1 MMKDALFELVDT
13 SVRKQMEN
21 SDCVLAVPARVVDA
35 LENGMYVVTLI
46 SNGSQL
52 VLPNWSGSEL
62 DFDENVQV
70 FYKGKILSERTAYI
84 GASFYTGDNAS
95 RNRIKYIN
103 GTFAL
108 GEVSETARTIARVE
122 FEAVQKT
129 KVFAVLNANI
139 WGNETGFS
147 FVYVYMDGILHDYQ
161 PKTTVTANY
170 DSVQCFNLPFDV
182 SKGEHVLEI
191 KASGTGN
198 YIDIYAY
205 IWGQGL
211 TDKESFDPTSEAD
224 YIYSGGTIIYY
235 IGKSKNPLLPTTLD
249 GIPVTTVESVA
260 FDGRTDLVSAKI
272 PDGITRIE

>member
-1 MMKDALFELVDT
+1 MKDALFELVDT

-21 SDCVLAVPARVVDA
+21 SDCILAVPAKVVDA

-108 GEVSETARTIARVE
+108 GEVTETARTIARVE

-139 WGNETGFS
+139 WGNSTGFS

-182 SKGEHVLEI
+182 SKGEHILEI

-211 TDKESFDPTSEAD
+211 TDKESFDPTSEVD

-249 GIPVTTVESVA
+249 GIPVTTVASVA

>member
-1 MMKDALFELVDT
+1 MKDALFELIDS
-13 SVRKQMEN
+13 SVRKQIEN
-21 SDCVLAVPARVVDA
+21 SDCIFDVPAKVVEA
-35 LENGMYVVTLI
+35 LDNGMYVVNLI
-46 SNGSQL
+46 SNGTQL
-52 VLPNWSGSEL
+52 IVPNWSGSEL
-62 DFDENVQV
+62 DLNENVQI
-70 FYKGKILSERTAYI
+70 FYKGNILSERTAYI

-103 GTFAL
+103 GTFEL
-108 GEVSETARTIARVE
+108 GAVGKTARTIAMVE
-122 FEAVQKT
+122 FEAVQNT

-147 FVYVYMDGILHDYQ
+147 FVYIYMDGILHEYQ
-161 PKTTVTANY
+161 PKTTVMANY

-182 SKGEHVLEI
+182 TKGKHVLEI

-249 GIPVTTVESVA
+249 GIPVTTIASVA

>member
-1 MMKDALFELVDT
+1 MKDALFELIDS
-13 SVRKQMEN
+13 SVRKQIEN
-21 SDCVLAVPARVVDA
+21 SDCILAVPAKVVEA
-35 LENGMYVVTLI
+35 LDNGMYVVNLI
-46 SNGSQL
+46 SNGTQL
-52 VLPNWSGSEL
+52 IVPNWSGSEL
-62 DFDENVQV
+62 DLNENVQI
-70 FYKGKILSERTAYI
+70 FYKGNILSERTAYI

-103 GTFAL
+103 GTFEL
-108 GEVSETARTIARVE
+108 GAVGEIARTIAMVE
-122 FEAVQKT
+122 FEAVQNT

-147 FVYVYMDGILHDYQ
+147 FVYIYMDGILHEYQ
-161 PKTTVTANY
+161 PKTTVMANY

-182 SKGEHVLEI
+182 AKGKHVLEI

-235 IGKSKNPLLPTTLD
+235 IGESKNPLLPTTLD
-249 GIPVTTVESVA
+249 NIPVTTITSVA

-272 PDGITRIE
+272 PNGITRIE

>member
-1 MMKDALFELVDT
+1 MKDALFELIDS
-13 SVRKQMEN
+13 SVRKQIEN
-21 SDCVLAVPARVVDA
+21 SDCIFAVPAKVVEA
-35 LENGMYVVTLI
+35 LDNGMYVVNLI
-46 SNGSQL
+46 SNGTQL
-52 VLPNWSGSEL
+52 IVPNWSGSEL
-62 DFDENVQV
+62 DLNENVQI
-70 FYKGKILSERTAYI
+70 FYKGNILSERTAYI

-103 GTFAL
+103 GTFEL
-108 GEVSETARTIARVE
+108 GAVGEIARTIAMVE
-122 FEAVQKT
+122 FEAVQNT

-147 FVYVYMDGILHDYQ
+147 FVYIYMDGILHDYQ
-161 PKTTVTANY
+161 PKTTVMANY

-182 SKGEHVLEI
+182 TKGKHVLEI

-224 YIYSGGTIIYY
+224 YIYNGGTIIYY

-249 GIPVTTVESVA
+249 GVPVTIITSVA

>member
-1 MMKDALFELVDT
+1 MKDALFELIDS
-13 SVRKQMEN
+13 SVRKQIEN
-21 SDCVLAVPARVVDA
+21 SDCIFAVPAKVVEA
-35 LENGMYVVTLI
+35 LDNGMYVVNLI
-46 SNGSQL
+46 SNGTQL
-52 VLPNWSGSEL
+52 IVPNWSGSEL
-62 DFDENVQV
+62 DLNENVQI
-70 FYKGKILSERTAYI
+70 FYKGNILSERTAYI

-103 GTFAL
+103 GTFEL
-108 GEVSETARTIARVE
+108 GAVGETARTIAMVE
-122 FEAVQKT
+122 FEAVQNT

-147 FVYVYMDGILHDYQ
+147 FVYIYMDGILHEYQ
-161 PKTTVTANY
+161 PKTTVMANY

-182 SKGEHVLEI
+182 TKGKHVLEI

-249 GIPVTTVESVA
+249 GIPVTTIASVA

-272 PDGITRIE
+272 SDGITRIE

>member
-1 MMKDALFELVDT
+1 MKDALFELIDS
-13 SVRKQMEN
+13 SVRKQIEN
-21 SDCVLAVPARVVDA
+21 SDCIFAVPAKVVEA
-35 LENGMYVVTLI
+35 LDNGMYVVNLI
-46 SNGSQL
+46 SNGTQL
-52 VLPNWSGSEL
+52 IVPNWSGSEL
-62 DFDENVQV
+62 DLNENVQI
-70 FYKGKILSERTAYI
+70 FYKGNILSERTAYI

-103 GTFAL
+103 GTFEL
-108 GEVSETARTIARVE
+108 GAVGETARTIAMVE
-122 FEAVQKT
+122 FEAVQNT

-147 FVYVYMDGILHDYQ
+147 FVYIYMDGILHEYQ
-161 PKTTVTANY
+161 PKTTVMANY

-182 SKGEHVLEI
+182 TKGKHVLEI

-249 GIPVTTVESVA
+249 GIPVTTIASVA
-260 FDGRTDLVSAKI
+260 FDGRIDLVSAKI
-272 PDGITRIE
+272 SDGITRIE

>member
-1 MMKDALFELVDT
+1 MNDALTELINQKID
-13 SVRKQMEN
+13 KKIAE
-21 SDCVLAVPARVVDA
+21 SDIVHSLYAKVISP
-35 LENGMYVVTLI
+35 LENGMYVVELLPTKTQLI
-46 SNGSQL
+46 
-52 VLPNWSGSEL
+52 LPNWTGSEL
-62 DFDENVQV
+62 DIDENVQV
-70 FYKGKILSERTAYI
+70 FYKGEIISERTAYI
-84 GASFYTGDNAS
+84 GSSFYKDDIAS

-103 GTFAL
+103 GTFEL
-108 GEVSETARTIARVE
+108 GEVGEIARTIAMVE
-122 FEAVQKT
+122 FEAVQNT

-147 FVYVYMDGILHDYQ
+147 FVYIYMDGILHEYQ
-161 PKTTVTANY
+161 PKTTVMANY

-182 SKGEHVLEI
+182 AKGKHVLEI

-211 TDKESFDPTSEAD
+211 TDKESFDPTSEVD

-235 IGKSKNPLLPTTLD
+235 IGESKNPLLPTTLD
-249 GIPVTTVESVA
+249 GIPVTTITSVA
-260 FDGRTDLVSAKI
+260 FSGRTDLVSAKI

>member
-1 MMKDALFELVDT
+1 MNDALTELINQKID
-13 SVRKQMEN
+13 KKIAE
-21 SDCVLAVPARVVDA
+21 SDIVHSLYAKVISP
-35 LENGMYVVTLI
+35 LENGMYVVELLPTKTQLI
-46 SNGSQL
+46 
-52 VLPNWSGSEL
+52 LPNWTGSEL
-62 DFDENVQV
+62 DIDENVQV
-70 FYKGKILSERTAYI
+70 FYKGEIISERTAYI
-84 GASFYTGDNAS
+84 GSSFYKDDIAS

-103 GTFAL
+103 GTFEL
-108 GEVSETARTIARVE
+108 GEVGEIARTIAMVE
-122 FEAVQKT
+122 FEAVQNT
-129 KVFAVLNANI
+129 KVFAILNANI

-147 FVYVYMDGILHDYQ
+147 FVYIYMDGILHEYQ
-161 PKTTVTANY
+161 PKTTVMANY

-182 SKGEHVLEI
+182 TKGKHVLEI

-235 IGKSKNPLLPTTLD
+235 IGESKNPLLPTTLD
-249 GIPVTTVESVA
+249 NIPVTTITSVA

>member
-1 MMKDALFELVDT
+1 MKDALFELVDT

-21 SDCVLAVPARVVDA
+21 SDYVLAVPAKVVDA

-139 WGNETGFS
+139 WGNSTGFS

-211 TDKESFDPTSEAD
+211 AEKESFDPTSEAD

-235 IGKSKNPLLPTTLD
+235 IGESKNPLLPTTLD

>member
-1 MMKDALFELVDT
+1 MKDALFELVDT

-21 SDCVLAVPARVVDA
+21 SDYVLAVPAKVVDA

-108 GEVSETARTIARVE
+108 GEVTETARTIARVE

-272 PDGITRIE
+272 PDGIARIE